1 MDNVRWLTADEQRAW
16 RAYRRMRVLLDL
28 ELARDLAA
36 NSGLSDPDYDVLSTL
51 TEVDDH
57 RWRITELAA
66 HLRWS
71 TSRLS
76 HHIGRMEHRG
86 LVRRESTEADGRGA
100 IVALTDEGWRAIQ
113 GAAPEHVA
121 SVQRHFIDLLSPHE
135 VATLEEI
142 ARKVVDHLTTDHGD
156 RPTTRRT

>member
-1 MDNVRWLTADEQRAW
+1 
-16 RAYRRMRVLLDL
+16 
-28 ELARDLAA
+28 
-36 NSGLSDPDYDVLSTL
+36 
-51 TEVDDH
+51 
-57 RWRITELAA
+57 
-66 HLRWS
+66 
-71 TSRLS
+71 LS

-113 GAAPEHVA
+113 AAAPEHVA
-121 SVQRHFIDLLSPHE
+121 SVRRHFIDLLSPHE

-142 ARKVVDHLTTDHGD
+142 AKKVVDHLTTDHGD

>member
-1 MDNVRWLTADEQRAW
+1 MDDVRWLTADEQRAW
-16 RAYRRMRVLLDL
+16 RAYRRIRVLLDL
-28 ELARDLAA
+28 QLARDLAGDSA
-36 NSGLSDPDYDVLSTL
+36 LSDPDYDVLSTL

-76 HHIGRMEHRG
+76 HHIGRMERRG

-100 IVALTDEGWRAIQ
+100 MVALTDEGWRAIQ
-113 GAAPEHVA
+113 AAAPEHVA
-121 SVQRHFIDLLSPHE
+121 SVRRHFIDLLSPHE
-135 VATLEEI
+135 VATLEEV
-142 ARKVVDHLTTDHGD
+142 ARKVIDHLTTDHGE
-156 RPTTRRT
+156 RPATGRT

>member
-1 MDNVRWLTADEQRAW
+1 
-16 RAYRRMRVLLDL
+16 MRVPLDL

-36 NSGLSDPDYDVLSTL
+36 DSGLSDPDYDVLSTL

-66 HLRWS
+66 YLRWS

-86 LVRRESTEADGRGA
+86 LVRRESTEADGRRRIA
-100 IVALTDEGWRAIQ
+100 ALTDEGWRAIQ

-121 SVQRHFIDLLSPHE
+121 SVRHHFIDLLSPHE

-142 ARKVVDHLTTDHGD
+142 ARKVVDHLTTDHGHG
-156 RPTTRRT
+156 PRTGRT

>member
-1 MDNVRWLTADEQRAW
+1 
-16 RAYRRMRVLLDL
+16 MRVLLDL

-36 NSGLSDPDYDVLSTL
+36 DSGLSDPDYDVLSTL

-57 RWRITELAA
+57 RWRITELAT

-86 LVRRESTEADGRGA
+86 LVHRESTAADGRGA
-100 IVALTDEGWRAIQ
+100 MVALTDEGWRAIRA
-113 GAAPEHVA
+113 AAPEHVA
-121 SVQRHFIDLLSPHE
+121 SVRRHFIDLLSPHE
-135 VATLEEI
+135 VATLEEV

-156 RPTTRRT
+156 RPATRRT